1 MHHQIVDA
9 HGDQIDAHGVVA
21 PGGDGDLQLGA
32 DTVVG
37 GDQQG
42 IAKSR
47 RLEIEKAAEAPKSGI
62 GAAAGGRAGKRL
74 DGLDQGI
81 AGIDVDARVLVGQL
95 VVARVPACY
104 GVLRSHGVFRGLGIS
119 ARFAGR
125 R

>member
-1 MHHQIVDA
+1 
-9 HGDQIDAHGVVA
+9 VA
-21 PGGDGDLQLGA
+21 AGGDGDLQLGA
-32 DTVVG
+32 DAVIG

-42 IAKSR
+42 IAKSGG
-47 RLEIEKAAEAPKSGI
+47 LGVEEAPESPEAGV
-62 GAAAGGRAGKRL
+62 GAAARGGARQGL

-95 VVARVPACY
+95 VVARIPACY
-104 GVLRSHGVFRGLGIS
+104 GVLRSHGVFRGPGIS